1 MGCMFYGPQR
11 MSETTDTTEASLY
24 YIRSIYIPNDD
35 KIQYINKT
43 QEEFN
48 NINITMI
55 MLSIIKAV

>member
-35 KIQYINKT
+35 KIQYIKN
-43 QEEFN
+43 
-48 NINITMI
+48 MP
-55 MLSIIKAV
+55 MLL